1 MSNALS
7 EVTKLK
13 RQIYTRLA
21 RLAWQNRLIS
31 GIEDVPD
38 QILTENQI
46 SYRCCEHKERAILRE
61 RIRLALGL
69 PAAEVDRRATLGQM
83 AELALKE
90 RSCRPA
96 AVEMMAV
103 ACDRC
108 PIDRYVVTDACR
120 NCVAHYC
127 QNACPKGAITIVHN
141 RAYIDRNRCIECGR
155 CAASCSYHAI
165 LQITRPCEH
174 ACAVGAINSDEQG
187 IARIDGHK
195 CVSCGACISACP
207 FGSISDHAQIVPVIQ
222 MLAQAEKP
230 VYALIAPAF
239 VGQFGPKV
247 SPDGLKGGLLALGF
261 SGVIEV
267 ALGAEEVARAEA
279 SEYLARRAAGDEV
292 MTTSCCPAFVGL
304 IRQHYPEQAG
314 LISHTPSPMEQLAA
328 TVKATDSDALVV
340 FIGPCIAKKTEASRS
355 ANVDAVLTFEE
366 IASMLVA
373 RDINLAA
380 VAEPVP
386 LADAGSLG
394 RGFAKSGGVANA
406 VLQCMPEGVESPQV
420 VRANGLTEAV
430 AACDALRA
438 GTLGANLLEGMA
450 CPGGCVA
457 GPGTLI
463 NPIAAE
469 KLLDRFCRVENVQTK
484 KAGN

>member
-7 EVTKLK
+7 EVTKIK
-13 RQIYTRLA
+13 RLLYTRLA
-21 RLAWQNRLIS
+21 RLAWQDQLVA

-38 QILTENQI
+38 QILAENQI

-61 RIRLALGL
+61 RIRLVLGI
-69 PAAEVDRRATLGQM
+69 PVKEVSRHATLSQM
-83 AELALKE
+83 AELALQPSF
-90 RSCRPA
+90 RRPA
-96 AVEMMAV
+96 TVEMISV

-127 QNACPKGAITIVHN
+127 QNACAKGAITIVHN
-141 RAYIDRNRCIECGR
+141 RAYIDRSRCIECGR

-187 IARIDGHK
+187 TARIDARK

-207 FGSISDHAQIVPVIQ
+207 FGSISDYTQIVSVIQ
-222 MLAQAEKP
+222 MLKQSQKP

-247 SPDGLKGGLLALGF
+247 SPDQLKGGLLALGF
-261 SGVIEV
+261 SVVTEV
-267 ALGAEEVARAEA
+267 AQGAEIVARAEA
-279 SEYLARRAAGDEV
+279 GEYLARRAAGDEA

-328 TVKATDSDALVV
+328 AVKQTDSESFVV
-340 FIGPCIAKKTEASRS
+340 FIGPCIAKKAEAASS
-355 ANVDAVLTFEE
+355 AHVDAVLTFEE

-406 VLQCMPEGVESPQV
+406 VLQCLPEGIESPQV
-420 VRANGLTEAV
+420 IRANGLTEAV

-438 GTLGANLLEGMA
+438 GTFGANLLEGMA

-469 KLLDRFCRVENVQTK
+469 KLLDRFCRAEPVQAK